1 MYQQIAALEVAS
13 ENPTTVTIFFF
24 TDVESIQVEV
34 TSQYIN

>member
-24 TDVESIQVEV
+24 HGRGIDPSGGDVSV
-34 TSQYIN
+34 Y